1 LIHARLS
8 EQPGSAY
15 YLAQTVMVQKQALQA
30 AQQKIQAL
38 EQCAVPQT
46 AAPVGQASGF
56 GYGFGRNFAEAPAP
70 AAGATAGM
78 GMGARAVDSGS
89 QGGGLGQRLGLVGQ
103 GNHAGQQARATSGG
117 GFMAGAMQTAL
128 GVAGGVMLGNML
140 GGLFGNNAEAAT
152 SDASVD
158 ASGGDAVDAG
168 GQGLPAQD
176 VGYDDGGG
184 WDDGGGF
191 DDI

>member
-1 LIHARLS
+1 
-8 EQPGSAY
+8 
-15 YLAQTVMVQKQALQA
+15 MVQEQALQA

-38 EQCAVPQT
+38 EQYAASQT
-46 AAPVGQASGF
+46 AAPDGQASGL
-56 GYGFGRNFAEAPAP
+56 GYGFGRNFAETPVYAT
-70 AAGATAGM
+70 GATAGT
-78 GMGARAVDSGS
+78 GLGTRAIDSGN

-152 SDASVD
+152 SDASAD
-158 ASGGDAVDAG
+158 ASGGDAFDAG
-168 GQGLPAQD
+168 DQSLPTQD

-184 WDDGGGF
+184 WDDDGGF